1 MIKALIVAPDAK
13 PVNETRAATSEDATI
28 VAEDGKQYS
37 IRSMRHDI
45 ADGRMFEDL
54 KTYVG
59 YSNKN
64 INKLKQDL
72 TALTN
77 YMAQYADILDMNET
91 YNQDNPKQKRGNEN
105 GKKNGCRGIRFPFH
119 FYAHQCAFFRIMK
132 KMQKRSAKLQAEKP
146 VIPTVSR
153 NSCNKCSNFGIL
165 LQNLYSVVCI
175 YCHFLPNFIKKAALT
190 AFIPAKPCAAR
201 LQLLQFPDRNYRQ
214 VHFSFGSGQRRGS
227 GFQIFCFPQKLFG
240 RKPDS
245 LRTKKGL

>member
-13 PVNETRAATSEDATI
+13 PVNETRAGTSEDATI

-105 GKKNGCRGIRFPFH
+105 GKENGHGGSVFLSIFMHINVLF
-119 FYAHQCAFFRIMK
+119 
-132 KMQKRSAKLQAEKP
+132 AE
-146 VIPTVSR
+146 
-153 NSCNKCSNFGIL
+153 
-165 LQNLYSVVCI
+165 
-175 YCHFLPNFIKKAALT
+175 
-190 AFIPAKPCAAR
+190 
-201 LQLLQFPDRNYRQ
+201 
-214 VHFSFGSGQRRGS
+214 
-227 GFQIFCFPQKLFG
+227 
-240 RKPDS
+240 
-245 LRTKKGL
+245 